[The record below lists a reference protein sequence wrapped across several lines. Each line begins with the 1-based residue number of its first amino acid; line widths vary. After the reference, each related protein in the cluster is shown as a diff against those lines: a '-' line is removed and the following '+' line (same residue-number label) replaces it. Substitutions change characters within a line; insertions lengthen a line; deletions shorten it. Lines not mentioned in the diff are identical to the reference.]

1 MTYEYQ
7 TIWDDFIDCGNE
19 SELDSN
25 WKTGEV
31 GWDGLLKGKIDGDE
45 LENILVNNG
54 EEVKCQLCYKSL
66 TKERLRLHILKEH
79 LRNKVTKCSFGD
91 EKFEN
96 INFMKSHIKQNHL
109 KESTTCSLCH
119 KEYKRLQ
126 DHMKFFHE
134 KLRPFACLYCEK
146 KFQSRNYLREHT

>member
-1 MTYEYQ
+1 MAYDYQ

-31 GWDGLLKGKIDGDE
+31 GWVGLLKCKEGDE
-45 LENILVNNG
+45 LKNILVNHE

-66 TKERLRLHILKEH
+66 TKESLRLHILKEH
-79 LRNKVTKCSFGD
+79 WRNEVTKCSFCD

-96 INFMKSHIKQNHL
+96 I
-109 KESTTCSLCH
+109 
-119 KEYKRLQ
+119 
-126 DHMKFFHE
+126 
-134 KLRPFACLYCEK
+134 
-146 KFQSRNYLREHT
+146 